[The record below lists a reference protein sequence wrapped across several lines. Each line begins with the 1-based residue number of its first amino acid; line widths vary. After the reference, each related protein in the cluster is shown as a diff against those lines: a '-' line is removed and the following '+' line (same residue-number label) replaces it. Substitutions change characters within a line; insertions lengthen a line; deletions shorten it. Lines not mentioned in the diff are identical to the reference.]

1 MSSPPPASIAGVTV
15 RLARPADYAFAGALA
30 FEAYAIDGLLDD
42 DSDYAADLR
51 DAGRRAED
59 AELFVAIDERGD
71 VVGTVTFC
79 LPGSPYSELSKD
91 GQAEFRMLAV
101 DPAAGGH
108 GAGTALVAAVV
119 QRASELG
126 ADRVVMCSVEPM
138 RTAQRIYL
146 RMGFAR
152 LPDRDWS
159 PDGAM
164 VLLAYGMDLS

>member
-15 RLARPADYAFAGALA
+15 RLARPADYAFVGALA

-59 AELFVAIDERGD
+59 ADLFVAIDERGD

-101 DPAAGGH
+101 APQARGRGVGALLVRACLERAGVLGCRSVVISSRPQMEAARR
-108 GAGTALVAAVV
+108 LY
-119 QRASELG
+119 E
-126 ADRVVMCSVEPM
+126 
-138 RTAQRIYL
+138 

-152 LPDRDWS
+152 TPELDWN
-159 PDGAM
+159 PMPGFA
-164 VLLAYGMDLS
+164 LLAYTKTL

>member
-1 MSSPPPASIAGVTV
+1 M
-15 RLARPADYAFAGALA
+15 AL
-30 FEAYAIDGLLDD
+30 DGDD
-42 DSDYAADLR
+42 R
-51 DAGRRAED
+51 
-59 AELFVAIDERGD
+59 
-71 VVGTVTFC
+71 VVGTVTLC
-79 LPGSPYSELSKD
+79 LPDTPWAEICRAGEV
-91 GQAEFRMLAV
+91 EFRMLAV